1 MSSPINR
8 FCCKQFASID
18 LQPPYR
24 VANSSHHGFVCAST
38 HLNGVSREKGS
49 SPAKIFNLL
58 FYNQAGISEQVTVDD
73 SSHQITLLL
82 LDWSKGD
89 EYALEQL
96 MPLVYEELRRMA
108 RNYMRRQPSGHTF
121 QTTELI
127 HEAYL
132 KIAGG
137 EERHWQSRNHF
148 FGVAAKAMR
157 HILVDYARSKNNQ
170 KRGGWQERVT
180 LQENMRVTNQ
190 SSEEVVALDEA
201 LNRLAILDDRK
212 VRVVEMKFFAG
223 LKVAEIADVLKV
235 SPETVK
241 RDWSFAQ
248 TWLLRELEK

>member
-1 MSSPINR
+1 MATRSSEEIT
-8 FCCKQFASID
+8 Q
-18 LQPPYR
+18 
-24 VANSSHHGFVCAST
+24 
-38 HLNGVSREKGS
+38 
-49 SPAKIFNLL
+49 LL
-58 FYNQAGISEQVTVDD
+58 RKWSMGDD
-73 SSHQITLLL
+73 
-82 LDWSKGD
+82 K
-89 EYALEQL
+89 ALEQL
-96 MPLVYEELRRMA
+96 MPLVYHELRLMA
-108 RNYMRRQPSGHTF
+108 RRHMRRQPSGHTF
-121 QTTELI
+121 QTTDLI
-127 HEAYL
+127 HETYL

-137 EERHWQSRNHF
+137 EAQKWQSRNHF

-190 SSEEVVALDEA
+190 SSEEIVALDDA

-223 LKVAEIADVLKV
+223 LTVAEIAGVLKV

-248 TWLLRELEK
+248 TWLLRELKK